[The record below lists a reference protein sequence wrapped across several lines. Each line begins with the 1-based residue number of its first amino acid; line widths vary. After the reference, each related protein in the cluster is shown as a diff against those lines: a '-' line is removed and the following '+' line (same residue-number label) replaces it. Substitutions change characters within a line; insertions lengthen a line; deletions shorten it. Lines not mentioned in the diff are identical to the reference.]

1 VSSLIFRFL
10 IPAIR
15 TLISSPPSLILEQFK
30 LFPKSLQWTANTRTS
45 FGGLWQKKGDCTT
58 KNIYK
63 SLRSQVQVQQ
73 DQEAYNSRPTKF
85 FNECGSSKLCHL
97 SSRPS
102 PGDSSEELWPL
113 AAELQDIPLTL
124 MNIAVPVA

>member
-1 VSSLIFRFL
+1 VDNQHQD
-10 IPAIR
+10 
-15 TLISSPPSLILEQFK
+15 ILR
-30 LFPKSLQWTANTRTS
+30 WTPT
-45 FGGLWQKKGDCTT
+45 KKGDCTT

-63 SLRSQVQVQQ
+63 SLRSQVQLQLPQQ
-73 DQEAYNSRPTKF
+73 DQEASNFKPTKF
-85 FNECGSSKLCHL
+85 FNECGSSKLYHL

-113 AAELQDIPLTL
+113 ATELQDIPLTL